1 MAGAWLYE
9 KCCVDL
15 VCPRQRDI
23 VHYREQLMVELG
35 AEAERCSTL
44 RDEKAKQEQEF
55 RALELGHA
63 KLQSENSKVELST
76 HAHTFSRL
84 FR

>member
-1 MAGAWLYE
+1 
-9 KCCVDL
+9 
-15 VCPRQRDI
+15 
-23 VHYREQLMVELG
+23 MVELG

-76 HAHTFSRL
+76 HEHTFSRL
-84 FR
+84 F